1 MVDMCPGLVLE
12 KHVLSAEQL
21 RNHAPA
27 VYAWPP
33 PDLFA
38 AILTDGCE
46 AMLLNPITG
55 NKESFLQLIC
65 LGSKEVSFFYII

>member
-21 RNHAPA
+21 RLHAPA

-33 PDLFA
+33 PDLFS
-38 AILTDGCE
+38 AILTNGSE
-46 AMLLNPITG
+46 ATLVNPVTG
-55 NKESFLQLIC
+55 NKETFMDLIC
-65 LGSKEVSFFYII
+65 LGSKEVRY